1 MGKSDNPI
9 IVALDGISREEAL
22 RISTELRDSIGGVK
36 VNDLLDLHGVEI
48 IRALKD
54 LGLLVMADPK
64 IKDIPRTVA
73 RRVGHY
79 VKAGADL
86 VTIMADN
93 SAEALSAA
101 VETTKG
107 SNTRI
112 VAVTVLTS
120 IDPEECIR
128 IYGKSPKETVFDLAK
143 VAAISGVPAIVCSP
157 KELEVLKGSDD
168 TKKLICITPGIR
180 LAEQGKEDQKRTDTP
195 GAAIRAGA
203 DFLVIGSAILKP
215 PEGTSM
221 SQAAANIMLEVAT
234 ARADA
239 SIKRTMDS

>member
-1 MGKSDNPI
+1 M
-9 IVALDGISREEAL
+9 ALDGISKEDAL
-22 RISTELRDSIGGVK
+22 RISRELRGSIGGVK

-48 IRALKD
+48 IRALKETG
-54 LGLLVMADPK
+54 LLVGLLVMADPK
-64 IKDIPRTVA
+64 IKDIPRTMA

-86 VTIMADN
+86 VTVMADN

-101 VETTKG
+101 VEATKG
-107 SNTRI
+107 SNTKI

-120 IDPEECIR
+120 IDSEECIR
-128 IYGKSPKETVFDLAK
+128 IYGKPPKETVFDLAK

-157 KELEVLKGSDD
+157 NELEILKGSDD

-180 LAEQGKEDQKRTDTP
+180 LAGQGVEDQKRTDTP
-195 GAAIRAGA
+195 GAAIKAGA

-215 PEGTSM
+215 PEGVSM
-221 SQAAANIMLEVAT
+221 SQAAINIMAEIAT

-239 SIKRTMDS
+239 SVRKTMGS